1 MAKKKAHER
10 YIKQLY
16 IISNMKFASRIRKKV
31 LYNADL
37 FQRTQRH
44 GRYGL
49 NIALKSTKD
58 VYEDRGK
65 MTLRHFLFQTNLN
78 LQAQMNFNHV
88 NGIRYKVATMYKSVI
103 ESLYSR
109 AQVMEQVFD
118 AEIGLLTRHYS
129 KRKKGVAY
137 KKQ

>member
-1 MAKKKAHER
+1 
-10 YIKQLY
+10 
-16 IISNMKFASRIRKKV
+16 
-31 LYNADL
+31 
-37 FQRTQRH
+37 
-44 GRYGL
+44 
-49 NIALKSTKD
+49 
-58 VYEDRGK
+58 
-65 MTLRHFLFQTNLN
+65 
-78 LQAQMNFNHV
+78 MNFNHV